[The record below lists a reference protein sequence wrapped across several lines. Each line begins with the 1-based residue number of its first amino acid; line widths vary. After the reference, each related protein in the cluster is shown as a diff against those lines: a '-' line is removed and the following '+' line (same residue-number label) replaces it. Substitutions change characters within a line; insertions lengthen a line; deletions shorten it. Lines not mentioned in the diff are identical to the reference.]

1 MTSTPPSV
9 SPDFA
14 SRYSLFMFF
23 THLFACPCGSII
35 KGHRRALATMMPF
48 STETE
53 SEGKPAMVHARIC
66 TGSASVVWMSAPGVC
81 GSRSSAIFA
90 DHSCNSSA
98 RNEGVNGPLYATT
111 PEETTTSPTT
121 FTSFSPSAS
130 TVFSHLVLSPPKPP
144 MSFPARSSCAWQ
156 RDTSA
161 LSSSCFALPAS
172 NLSLSSARFAS
183 TPASVAFASAS
194 SPMVTSNDACAS
206 FSAARFG
213 SMASE
218 TL

>member
-9 SPDFA
+9 SPDLE

-35 KGHRRALATMMPF
+35 SGHRRALATMMPF
-48 STETE
+48 SIETE
-53 SEGKPAMVHARIC
+53 SDGKPAMVHWRIR
-66 TGSASVVWMSAPGVC
+66 TGSPSVLWMSAPGVC
-81 GSRSSAIFA
+81 GSFSRAISL
-90 DHSCNSSA
+90 DHSRNSSA

-121 FTSFSPSAS
+121 FTSFSPSDS
-130 TVFSHLVLSPPKPP
+130 TVFSQRVFSPPKPP

-156 RDTSA
+156 RATSA
-161 LSSSCFALPAS
+161 FSSSCFAFPAS
-172 NLSLSSARFAS
+172 NRELSSARFAS

-194 SPMVTSNDACAS
+194 SPMVTSSDACAS
-206 FSAARFG
+206 ASAARFG